1 MKSAPVKIS
10 SNRSFGIL
18 FFIVFLAISLWPLI
32 SQEALRLWALIL
44 SLIFLI
50 LGVLNSKALTPLNII
65 WIKFGIFLGNIVS
78 PVVMGV
84 IFFMVITPIG
94 LIMRLLGKDLLK
106 IKKGESM
113 LTYWIEREKKADT
126 MKRQF

>member
-1 MKSAPVKIS
+1 MKKDSVKIP
-10 SNRSFGIL
+10 SNRSFGFL

-32 SQEALRLWALIL
+32 SQEDLRLWALIL

-50 LGVLNSKALTPLNII
+50 LGILNSKILTPLNKL

-84 IFFMVITPIG
+84 VFFIVVTPIG
-94 LIMRLLGKDLLK
+94 LIMRLLGKDLLRVNK
-106 IKKGESM
+106 NESTS
-113 LTYWIEREKKADT
+113 TYWIDREKKTDT